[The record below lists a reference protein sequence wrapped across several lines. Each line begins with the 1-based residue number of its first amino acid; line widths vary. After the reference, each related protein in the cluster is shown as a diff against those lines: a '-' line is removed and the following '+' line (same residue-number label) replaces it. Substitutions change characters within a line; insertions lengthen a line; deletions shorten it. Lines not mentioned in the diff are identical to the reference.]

1 MAGEMHYIRGCTG
14 KPLLLIH
21 GFARSW
27 RSGHPILNELA
38 AKRDRLAYGE
48 ISKVCRWV
56 RSHIASRS
64 VGTSNLFVGGRGGV
78 DRTFPRQTQQ
88 SNQSRNHNI
97 G

>member
-14 KPLLLIH
+14 KPLVLIH

-27 RSGHPILNELA
+27 RSGHPILNDLA
-38 AKRDRLAYGE
+38 AKRNRLAYGE

-56 RSHIASRS
+56 RSHIPSRS
-64 VGTSNLFVGGRGGV
+64 VGTSNLFVGGHRCV
-78 DRTFPRQTQQ
+78 DRTFPRPTQQ
-88 SNQSRNHNI
+88 SNQSSNHNI

>member
-1 MAGEMHYIRGCTG
+1 MAGEMHEIRGCTG

-21 GFARSW
+21 SWAGSW

-56 RSHIASRS
+56 
-64 VGTSNLFVGGRGGV
+64 
-78 DRTFPRQTQQ
+78 
-88 SNQSRNHNI
+88 
-97 G
+97 

>member
-1 MAGEMHYIRGCTG
+1 MAGEKHYIRGCTG

-21 GFARSW
+21 SLARSW

-38 AKRDRLAYGE
+38 AKQDQLAYE
-48 ISKVCRWV
+48 ELRKARRWV
-56 RSHIASRS
+56 RSHIPSRS
-64 VGTSNLFVGGRGGV
+64 VGTSNLFVGGHGCV

-88 SNQSRNHNI
+88 SNQYRNHNI